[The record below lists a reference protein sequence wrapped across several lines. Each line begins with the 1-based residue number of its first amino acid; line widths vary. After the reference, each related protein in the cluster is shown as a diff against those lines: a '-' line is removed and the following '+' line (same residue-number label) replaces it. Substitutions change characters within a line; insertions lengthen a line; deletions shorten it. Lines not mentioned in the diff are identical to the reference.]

1 MQTGPSGIRAPRHRS
16 GAAVICAA
24 PVGSGCCAG
33 SRERGIMSDI
43 APDET
48 RLAAEIERLKADFPK
63 TRALCRE
70 ACALLFFRFGI
81 TPTANRL
88 YQFPAFARG
97 GYRAAANG
105 QRGRRSRTGAGAR
118 GFHRA
123 TRPLARRRKPGRG
136 ALTHVGE
143 AGASGDR
150 SRTHGRGAIAEGTRR
165 DGGARRKARCATSR
179 RRRRVAGATGRL
191 AASMRGASGAARRS
205 ERGQRRV
212 RERTRHAAA

>member
-88 YQFPAFARG
+88 YRG
-97 GYRAAANG
+97 GHRAAANE
-105 QRGRRSRTGAGAR
+105 QHGRRSRTGAGAR

-136 ALTHVGE
+136 AVARVGE
-143 AGASGDR
+143 TGASGNR
-150 SRTHGRGAIAEGTRR
+150 SRTHGRGAIAEGDRS
-165 DGGARRKARCATSR
+165 DGGPCRKARCATSR
-179 RRRRVAGATGRL
+179 RPRRVAGATGRL

-205 ERGQRRV
+205 ERRQCRV